1 MISKQEILQD
11 AGFKQMPQRLM
22 WIDPNRRQAFS
33 EITISDHGE
42 DWLKSWLAQAVPD
55 TEFWFHFRSV
65 TDETRMDCDE
75 ILARLRLRTLTPVIH
90 SSVQHN
96 TPEG

>member
-42 DWLKSWLAQAVPD
+42 DWLKSWLTQAVPD

-65 TDETRMDCDE
+65 TDETRKDCDE